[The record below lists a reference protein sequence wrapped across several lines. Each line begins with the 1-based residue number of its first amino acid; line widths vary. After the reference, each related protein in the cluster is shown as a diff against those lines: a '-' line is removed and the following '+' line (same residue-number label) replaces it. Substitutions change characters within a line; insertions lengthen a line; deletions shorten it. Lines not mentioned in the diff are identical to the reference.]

1 MDSDLQNS
9 CNDIPKLIKEL
20 NNGYDV
26 VSGWR
31 KERRDGFFTRVLP
44 SKIANWIISKISGVH
59 LHDYGCTLKAYK
71 KEILRESNFMV
82 KCIDLYQYIYIGRV
96 EELPKCPWR
105 IITENMVNQN
115 MDYLGLFL

>member
-9 CNDIPKLIKEL
+9 CSDIPKLIKEL

-44 SKIANWIISKISGVH
+44 SKLQIG
-59 LHDYGCTLKAYK
+59 
-71 KEILRESNFMV
+71 
-82 KCIDLYQYIYIGRV
+82 LYQNKWSPFARLWMYSQSI
-96 EELPKCPWR
+96 
-105 IITENMVNQN
+105 
-115 MDYLGLFL
+115 

>member
-20 NNGYDV
+20 DKGYDV

-71 KEILRESNFMV
+71 KEILEV
-82 KCIDLYQYIYIGRV
+82 KLYGEMHRFIYQYIYIGRE